1 MRVYKLLFYPSNKT
15 ADIFYDKVS
24 HILFQKDFVRII
36 LKIILV
42 NSVLLVVDLII
53 QQHMILD
60 IMIAQLRINFR
71 SDPLEEIIEISNCY
85 IYTWDKTFYWYMTC
99 AVILWKLYSG
109 NPQKWT
115 DHFWRKSLGVPSFK
129 TVSYSWDILQGKKIS
144 GFYRHKNI
152 HFKISSKL
160 NSRPVFLTHFLPM
173 FLFGTPWKPLSCL
186 VFVVIRGYKKGK
198 LATKKLILNE
208 ILTSV
213 KRQCCYFIPPENI
226 RKPKERFSVI
236 FRGYRIRTLDGN
248 GLSL

>member
-24 HILFQKDFVRII
+24 HILFQKDFVWII

-85 IYTWDKTFYWYMTC
+85 IYTWDKTLYWYMTC

-115 DHFWRKSLGVPSFK
+115 DIFEEKVLECLRLKLLAIVEIFYK
-129 TVSYSWDILQGKKIS
+129 VKKYLVSTGIKIFILRYLQ
-144 GFYRHKNI
+144 N
-152 HFKISSKL
+152 
-160 NSRPVFLTHFLPM
+160 
-173 FLFGTPWKPLSCL
+173 
-186 VFVVIRGYKKGK
+186 
-198 LATKKLILNE
+198 
-208 ILTSV
+208 
-213 KRQCCYFIPPENI
+213 
-226 RKPKERFSVI
+226 
-236 FRGYRIRTLDGN
+236 
-248 GLSL
+248 

>member
-129 TVSYSWDILQGKKIS
+129 TVSYSWDILQGKNIS

-152 HFKISSKL
+152 HFKIS
-160 NSRPVFLTHFLPM
+160 
-173 FLFGTPWKPLSCL
+173 
-186 VFVVIRGYKKGK
+186 
-198 LATKKLILNE
+198 
-208 ILTSV
+208 
-213 KRQCCYFIPPENI
+213 
-226 RKPKERFSVI
+226 
-236 FRGYRIRTLDGN
+236 
-248 GLSL
+248 